1 MNTIILIIG
10 FGVLIKVVYDG
21 LEKIGEW
28 LINIFNTLRR
38 IEDGPRKFY

>member
-10 FGVLIKVVYDG
+10 FVVLIKVVYDG
-21 LEKIGEW
+21 LNQVVSILKDIW
-28 LINIFNTLRR
+28 NTLRR